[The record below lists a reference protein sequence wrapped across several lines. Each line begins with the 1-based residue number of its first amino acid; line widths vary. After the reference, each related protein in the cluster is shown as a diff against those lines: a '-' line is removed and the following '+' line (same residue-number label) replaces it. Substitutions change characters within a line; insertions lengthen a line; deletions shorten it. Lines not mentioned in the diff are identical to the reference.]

1 MDLLQVGRGTDF
13 ITGAPTTLAMSA
25 DLSEAPADWSAVTQ
39 AAQRVTGRRGE
50 VLTDEAGTYLWHES
64 HGLGRTTVT
73 ATSTGLRVESDRAGH
88 YLAHWFGGLLVWAV
102 ASAALPLSLGPLI
115 GALLFLVT
123 PVVLAR
129 PLWRRSDNKAR
140 VRLEELAME
149 LLRAADERTQ

>member
-1 MDLLQVGRGTDF
+1 LTTTSSQERRFTDREVQVILRRASNAETSPHLPTRDGPTLSDLVEAAREVGLDV
-13 ITGAPTTLAMSA
+13 
-25 DLSEAPADWSAVTQ
+25 DAVRR
-39 AAQRVTGRRGE
+39 AA
-50 VLTDEAGTYLWHES
+50 
-64 HGLGRTTVT
+64 
-73 ATSTGLRVESDRAGH
+73 
-88 YLAHWFGGLLVWAV
+88 

-149 LLRAADERTQ
+149 LPRAADERTQ